1 MRIGEFCPVSCFLSG
16 NDRSNI
22 EKPGF
27 SEKKSTVDSLAFAD
41 VEGHDLTIASPFQ
54 HLSTSFLVKSFFS
67 KRKKVAV
74 STTMLE
80 RVDTSYVLE

>member
-1 MRIGEFCPVSCFLSG
+1 MKNFVLSAVFCLETIGLTSK
-16 NDRSNI
+16 
-22 EKPGF
+22 KPGF

-74 STTMLE
+74 STTKSE